1 MADLKSEGTL
11 PVLRETLK
19 IVVMGVIRISMFC
32 LRIEVGMGS
41 KSHVFVP
48 DDDTMFLTRVSFTGE
63 KQSKI
68 APLYGLNSGSK
79 LLMSRSSLMF
89 CTLSLKNLQN
99 VSGSSS
105 FGMSFGK
112 MGSEF
117 LPQRSLVMVYN
128 DFDVVHSLIDEV

>member
-89 CTLSLKNLQN
+89 CTYLGVLLLECHLAKWDR
-99 VSGSSS
+99 SSYH
-105 FGMSFGK
+105 
-112 MGSEF
+112 
-117 LPQRSLVMVYN
+117 R
-128 DFDVVHSLIDEV
+128 DR

>member
-11 PVLRETLK
+11 PLLREAL
-19 IVVMGVIRISMFC
+19 IIAVMGVIRISMFC
-32 LRIEVGMGS
+32 LRIEVGIGS

-48 DDDTMFLTRVSFTGE
+48 DDDTMFLTKVSFTGE

-68 APLYGLNSGSK
+68 APLQCSK
-79 LLMSRSSLMF
+79 LLVSRSSLMF

-117 LPQRSLVMVYN
+117 LPQS
-128 DFDVVHSLIDEV
+128 